1 MGIKIQKNLFEVV
14 NKFREETDD
23 YVFNEETSELVSGG
37 ESFIKACIRWAEC
50 HNYQMVRTV
59 HALKIYCN
67 GYEVYYDNIS
77 PIDYFRFFKA
87 CDWLLE
93 KLLSTEDTKL
103 SILECEILKKHN
115 VKCYSINRSLQV

>member
-37 ESFIKACIRWAEC
+37 ESFIKACIRWAES

-67 GYEVYYDNIS
+67 EYEVYYDNIS

-93 KLLSTEDTKL
+93 KLLSNQNGKDQDEKRD
-103 SILECEILKKHN
+103 
-115 VKCYSINRSLQV
+115 

>member
-23 YVFNEETSELVSGG
+23 YIFNEETSELVSG
-37 ESFIKACIRWAEC
+37 ENSFIKACIRWAES

-67 GYEVYYDNIS
+67 EYEVYYDNIS

-87 CDWLLE
+87 CNWLLE
-93 KLLSTEDTKL
+93 KLLSNQNGKDQDEKRD
-103 SILECEILKKHN
+103 
-115 VKCYSINRSLQV
+115 

>member
-37 ESFIKACIRWAEC
+37 ESFIKACIRWAES

-67 GYEVYYDNIS
+67 EYEVYYDNIS

-87 CDWLLE
+87 CDWLLG
-93 KLLSTEDTKL
+93 KVLSTE
-103 SILECEILKKHN
+103 EIKEK
-115 VKCYSINRSLQV
+115 I